1 MYPLEDAKM
10 MTRAT
15 GAVRRT
21 RMPVCYCVVIAL
33 LLFSNVSLP
42 VGSQVAAA
50 VGSILA
56 SVPGVSVVSEIGTFS
71 LTQVRYSDLN
81 AIIPLAFVALSVLAL
96 INGRSVLRLRM
107 GAMSSGFLMFAFIAA
122 LSACL
127 YHEYVEALKLII
139 YVLIVVTYLSFD
151 NSDRRRIRDVLV
163 AMCFVAG
170 ILNAAVTIWQY
181 GSMSGWVFTPS
192 SIRLYR
198 PDGLF
203 GDSIISALM
212 CDVCIAAAFF
222 RESKVS
228 PFVRV
233 ATVVLCVV
241 AGIVTGARSFYYLLG
256 IVGVFLPLAKTTDVS
271 LKMKA
276 LLVLGVFVIAAFA
289 VSSMGQSLIDSLT
302 IHDSVSSRELKQQI
316 ALEQYSGAPIFGI
329 GTGQYANVEA
339 SLNAPANSGLHGTN
353 PHNVYL
359 QVLCENGLVGFIPLM
374 ASVAALFVLAMRRKS
389 SFPVILL
396 LLYYAI
402 AWSLGILYSV
412 AFTSFF
418 VALVS
423 ALLFQGEDN
432 E

>member
-1 MYPLEDAKM
+1 MGVRTTEVA
-10 MTRAT
+10 
-15 GAVRRT
+15 RRT
-21 RMPVCYCVVIAL
+21 RTPFCYCVIIAL
-33 LLFSNVSLP
+33 LLFSTISLP
-42 VGSQVAAA
+42 VGSPVGSA

-56 SVPGVSVVSEIGTFS
+56 SVPGISVVSEVDTFS

-81 AIIPLAFVALSVLAL
+81 AIIPLAFVALSALVLL
-96 INGRSVLRLRM
+96 NGKSVLRLRIN
-107 GAMSSGFLMFAFIAA
+107 AMSAGFLVFAFVAA

-127 YHEYVEALKLII
+127 FHEYVEALKLIV
-139 YVLIVVTYLSFD
+139 YVLIVVSYLSFD
-151 NSDRRRIRDVLV
+151 DSDRACVRDALV

-170 ILNAAVTIWQY
+170 ILNAVVTICQY

-192 SIRLYR
+192 TIRLYR

-222 RESKVS
+222 RESKAS
-228 PFVRV
+228 LFVRV
-233 ATVVLCVV
+233 TAVILCVV

-256 IVGVFLPLAKTTDVS
+256 VVGAYLLLAKTANVP
-271 LKMKA
+271 LKIKG
-276 LLVLGVFVIAAFA
+276 LLVLGVLAIVAFV
-289 VSSMGQSLIDSLT
+289 VSPIGQSLIDSLT
-302 IHDSVSSRELKQQI
+302 IQESVSSRELKQQI
-316 ALEQYSGAPIFGI
+316 ALEQFSGAPILGI

-359 QVLCENGLVGFIPLM
+359 QVLCENGLVGFIPFVVS
-374 ASVAALFVLAMRRKS
+374 AAALFVLAMKRKN
-389 SFPVILL
+389 SFAVILL
-396 LLYYAI
+396 LLYFAI

-412 AFTSFF
+412 AFTSFL

-423 ALLFQGEDN
+423 ALLCQGEKN